1 METTTRQ
8 ALFIGHGSPMNAV
21 SSNNYT
27 QSLVHYSKTIKSPKA
42 IVVIS
47 AHWQTR
53 GTFIT
58 GAEHPP
64 QIYDFY
70 GFPPELY
77 KIKYEPSGNP
87 ETAHQ
92 IAADK
97 IGITVDYNRGID
109 HAAWA
114 VIIHMYPD
122 QNIPVLEISLDV
134 NKSLQ
139 EHFNLAKELIKYR
152 KQNILFIGSGNL
164 VHNLREID
172 FNDDTKP
179 FGWAVVADQWFK
191 ERINSF
197 SIDELINY
205 TRHLPNHFRSVPT
218 NEHYLPLLY
227 TLGMKLPE
235 EKITTLHES
244 IQNGSISMRSIE
256 IA

>member
-1 METTTRQ
+1 MNSENFQ
-8 ALFIGHGSPMNAV
+8 VLFIGHGSPMNAIA
-21 SSNNYT
+21 SNEYT
-27 QSLVHYSKTIKSPKA
+27 RSLISYSENIKPPSA

-53 GTFIT
+53 GTYIT
-58 GAEHPP
+58 GAKHPP

-77 KIKYEPSGNP
+77 KIKYAPSGYP
-87 ETAHQ
+87 EIAHQ

-97 IGITVDYNRGID
+97 IGITVDDNRGID

-114 VIIHMYPD
+114 VIIHMYPKQD
-122 QNIPVLEISLDV
+122 IPVLELSLDV
-134 NKSLQ
+134 NKSLP

-152 KQNILFIGSGNL
+152 QQNILFIGSGNI
-164 VHNLREID
+164 VHNLREISFD
-172 FNDDTKP
+172 EDTKP
-179 FGWAVVADQWFK
+179 FKWAEESDQWFK
-191 ERINSF
+191 ERIETYN
-197 SIDELINY
+197 IDELLNY
-205 TRHLPNHFRSVPT
+205 TQYLPNHFRALPT

-235 EKITTLHES
+235 EKIITLHES